1 MSGKRKLDALQFN
14 RLRCL
19 LAIISCTL
27 LCIVVFLG
35 VCEQLVFNPESDF
48 PEQGWKSYHLFT
60 ILSNMLMAVS
70 AAMCIP
76 YAVDGMRNHNYHLP
90 RWYVDLM
97 YMGVTSVTIT
107 FVIAITILS
116 SARGFYQIML
126 WSNNFL
132 LHTLGPV
139 LAMLIFFLINSD
151 HRISFRK
158 TFLAMGPVT
167 VYGLVYII
175 MVFLIGEEAGGWRDH
190 YEVSTV
196 TDYVP
201 VPVAFL
207 VLLLLAFGLA
217 TALRVIHNAIHK
229 KNKAGL
235 EEYYRTTDAFSYP
248 DIESAI
254 RALADFSRPLDK
266 GGELTLPRRAMTIL
280 EKKYKSG
287 LSMEEMSNIYLR
299 EYYSETT

>member
-1 MSGKRKLDALQFN
+1 MAKGKKLDALQYN
-14 RLRCL
+14 RFRCM
-19 LAIISCTL
+19 LAIIACTL
-27 LCIVVFLG
+27 LCVIVFLG
-35 VCEQLVFNPESDF
+35 VCEQLVFNPDADF
-48 PEQGWKSYHLFT
+48 PEVGWKSYHLFT

-97 YMGVTSVTIT
+97 FMGVTSVTIT

-116 SARGFYQIML
+116 AAVGFYHIML

-132 LHTLGPV
+132 LHTLGPL
-139 LAMLIFFLINSD
+139 LAIAIFFIINPD
-151 HRISFRK
+151 HNVGFRK
-158 TFLAMGPVT
+158 TFFAIGPVT
-167 VYGLVYII
+167 AYGLVYII
-175 MVFLIGEEAGGWRDH
+175 MVFIIGEEAGGWRDH
-190 YEVSTV
+190 YQISTV

-201 VPVAFL
+201 VPAAYL
-207 VLLLLAFGLA
+207 ILLLIAFGIA
-217 TALRVIHNAIHK
+217 TALRVVHNAIHK
-229 KNKAGL
+229 KTKADL
-235 EEYYRTTDAFSYP
+235 EKYYQTEEAFSYP

-254 RALADFSRPLDK
+254 RALADYSRPFDK

-287 LSMEEMSNIYLR
+287 LSMEEMCNIYLS
-299 EYYSETT
+299 EYYSEN

>member
-1 MSGKRKLDALQFN
+1 MQKGTKLDALQYN
-14 RLRCL
+14 RFRCM
-19 LAIISCTL
+19 LAIIACTI
-27 LCIVVFLG
+27 LCVVVFLG
-35 VCEQLVFNPESDF
+35 VCEQLIFNPESDF

-76 YAVDGMRNHNYHLP
+76 YAVDGIRNHNYHLP

-107 FVIAITILS
+107 FVVAITILS
-116 SARGFYQIML
+116 AAVGFYKIML
-126 WSNNFL
+126 WYNNFL
-132 LHTLGPV
+132 LHTLGPL
-139 LAMLIFFLINSD
+139 LAIAIFLIINTD

-158 TFLAMGPVT
+158 TFLAIAPVAA
-167 VYGLVYII
+167 YGLVYII

-201 VPVAFL
+201 VPVAYL
-207 VLLLLAFGLA
+207 ILLMIAFGLA
-217 TALRVIHNAIHK
+217 TLLRVSHNAIHRK
-229 KNKAGL
+229 EKAAL
-235 EEYYRTTDAFSYP
+235 EKYYQTEKAFSYP

-254 RALADFSRPLDK
+254 RALANSSKPKDK

-287 LSMEEMSNIYLR
+287 LSMEEMCNIYLN
-299 EYYSETT
+299 EYYS

>member
-1 MSGKRKLDALQFN
+1 MPKGKKTNANQNN
-14 RLRCL
+14 RFRCI

-27 LCIVVFLG
+27 LCVIVFLG

-76 YAVDGMRNHNYHLP
+76 YAVDGIRNHNYHLP

-107 FVIAITILS
+107 FVVAITILS
-116 SARGFYQIML
+116 SALGFYKIML
-126 WSNNFL
+126 WSNNFN
-132 LHTLGPV
+132 LHTLGPL
-139 LAMLIFFLINSD
+139 LAIAIFLIINSD

-158 TFLAMGPVT
+158 TFLAIAPVAA
-167 VYGLVYII
+167 YGLVYIL
-175 MVFLIGEEAGGWRDH
+175 MVFIIGEEAGGWRDH

-196 TDYVP
+196 TDYIP
-201 VPVAFL
+201 VPVAYL
-207 VLLLLAFGLA
+207 ILLALSFGLA
-217 TALRVIHNAIHK
+217 TALRVVHNAIHRK
-229 KNKAGL
+229 TKAAL
-235 EEYYRTTDAFSYP
+235 EKYYQTEEAFSYP

-254 RALADFSRPLDK
+254 RALAAYSRPLDK

-287 LSMEEMSNIYLR
+287 LSMEEMCNIYLR
-299 EYYSETT
+299 EYYSKN